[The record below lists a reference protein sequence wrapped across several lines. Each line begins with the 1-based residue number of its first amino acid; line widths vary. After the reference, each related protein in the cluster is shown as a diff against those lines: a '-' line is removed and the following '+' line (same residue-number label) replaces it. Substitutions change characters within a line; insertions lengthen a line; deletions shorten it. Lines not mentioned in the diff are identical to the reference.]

1 MRTILAILCLLSL
14 VSCGEP
20 NLDELKLD
28 YSTPEAGQESVSIIQ
43 SKLTK
48 EQWQRFS
55 EAKHNLVNDAL
66 RQAIKDKDPAD
77 DWELI
82 VHDVNK
88 RLLDG
93 VSVAEL
99 IGSD

>member
-1 MRTILAILCLLSL
+1 MRVLIMLISL
-14 VSCGEP
+14 ICIVSCGEADL
-20 NLDELKLD
+20 NELKLD
-28 YSTPEAGQESVSIIQ
+28 YSSIEAGQQSVSIIQ